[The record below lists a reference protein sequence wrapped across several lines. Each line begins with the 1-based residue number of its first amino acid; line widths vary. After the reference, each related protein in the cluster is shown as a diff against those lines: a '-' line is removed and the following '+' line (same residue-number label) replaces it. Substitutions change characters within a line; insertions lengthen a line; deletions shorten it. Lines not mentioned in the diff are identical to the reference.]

1 MEGVINLKVPLKVEI
16 ATGMN
21 WDEAH

>member
-16 ATGMN
+16 DVGKS
-21 WDEAH
+21 WFDV